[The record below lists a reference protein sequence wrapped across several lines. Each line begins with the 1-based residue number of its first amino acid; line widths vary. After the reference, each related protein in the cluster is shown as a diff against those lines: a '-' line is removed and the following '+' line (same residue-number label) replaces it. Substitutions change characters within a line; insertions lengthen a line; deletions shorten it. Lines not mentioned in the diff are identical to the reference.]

1 MSRSRLNRR
10 QFVAAATGAVLAAP
24 SVLRA
29 RNPNDRLNI
38 AMIGCGG
45 RGAANLDAVSGENI
59 VALCDV
65 NQRAINAAAVKFP
78 KARRTS
84 DFRQQTFIC
93 FRTSNDLSIK
103 PPKIN

>member
-45 RGAANLDAVSGENI
+45 CGAANLDAVSGENI

-65 NQRAINAAAVKFP
+65 NQRAIDAAVKFP

-103 PPKIN
+103 LPKIN